1 MISAAAFAALSCH
14 TPHDEI
20 TPVRSQ
26 WWPTTI
32 GPDACAKASFMMV
45 RLAVPAAAPPARAHS
60 RKLRRENFLA
70 MVVYSFCRGLVIGIV
85 QDSDAQV
92 RSATLTPAT
101 YRNGRWS
108 PSPS

>member
-1 MISAAAFAALSCH
+1 MMSTAAFAALSCH

-26 WWPTTI
+26 WWPITI
-32 GPDACAKASFMMV
+32 GPDAWAKASFMMV
-45 RLAVPAAAPPARAHS
+45 RLAVPAAAPPARARS

-85 QDSDAQV
+85 RDSDARL
-92 RSATLTPAT
+92 RSATLTQAMC
-101 YRNGRWS
+101 RN
-108 PSPS
+108 